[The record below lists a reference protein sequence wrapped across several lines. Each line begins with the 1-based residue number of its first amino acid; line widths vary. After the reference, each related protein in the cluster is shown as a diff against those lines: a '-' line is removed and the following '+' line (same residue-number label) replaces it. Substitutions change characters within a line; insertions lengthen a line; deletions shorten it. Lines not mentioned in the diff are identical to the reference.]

1 MSLQL
6 RQQRTIKA
14 PCSISGRGYWT
25 GDANTLSFLPAAENA
40 GISFV
45 IGGVETPA
53 TTEHSSGLAL
63 RTQLGI
69 QPNQL
74 DMIEHVMAALAGL
87 QIDNCR
93 VECTASEMP
102 GLDGSSLAITLAL
115 SSAGIQEQNTSRQR
129 LTIAEPFR
137 VGDKN
142 NWIQAEPVSHGGFEV
157 EYQLDYAPE
166 SPIPSS
172 TYSLVVTPQS
182 FSNEL
187 APARTFVTREEAN
200 MLQARGMA
208 SHVTYQD
215 LVVFAEDGPVDNTL
229 RFTDECSRHKALDLV
244 GDLALCGVDLVGRF
258 IARKS
263 GHQLNAQMAIK
274 LRKMALLQCNIEA
287 PRDRRAA

>member
-6 RQQRTIKA
+6 RPQRTITA
-14 PCSISGRGYWT
+14 PCSLSGRGYWT

-53 TTEHSSGLAL
+53 TTEHSSGLSL
-63 RTQLGI
+63 RTRLGK

-87 QIDNCR
+87 RIDNCR

-102 GLDGSSLAITLAL
+102 GLDGSSLAIALAL
-115 SSAGIQEQNTSRQR
+115 NNAGVREQNAPRQQ
-129 LTIAEPFR
+129 LVIEQTFR
-137 VGDKN
+137 VGSED
-142 NWIQAEPVSHGGFEV
+142 NWIQADPADHGELEL
-157 EYQLDYAPE
+157 EYQLEYATD

-172 TYSLVVTPQS
+172 TYSVIVTPQS

-187 APARTFVTREEAN
+187 APARTFVTREEAD
-200 MLQARGMA
+200 MLQSRGMA

-215 LVVFAEDGPVDNTL
+215 LIVFDQNGPVDNTL
-229 RFTDECSRHKALDLV
+229 RFADECARHKTLDLV

-258 IARKS
+258 TAHRS
-263 GHQLNAQMAIK
+263 GHQLNAQMAVK
-274 LRKMALLQCNIEA
+274 LRELALVSCDIEA
-287 PRDRRAA
+287 PRGRRAA